1 MKHYKN
7 LIIYLNCIT
16 GEFQSKYELS
26 NKIIVITKEKDV
38 LIINLVFMI
47 AVNAEHKLKRQEVLQ
62 SNLQNPFLF
71 LLRKT
76 TNIKFQYQL
85 HLIIKDIHFGGYRD
99 IL

>member
-1 MKHYKN
+1 
-7 LIIYLNCIT
+7 
-16 GEFQSKYELS
+16 
-26 NKIIVITKEKDV
+26 
-38 LIINLVFMI
+38 MI

-62 SNLQNPFLF
+62 SNLQKPFLF